1 MLPPFS
7 APESTRTG
15 LTTVCTVAWRVGCG
29 RIYQTRGSPDNLRW
43 FWSMTVNGP
52 MTRSDRVATLG
63 RHAKSAPT
71 ESRFS
76 LQEFVRSHDLIRKS
90 ATFPA
95 HALGAVLEEL
105 GCMEGGGQSWSNRA
119 DDLHNPRNRHALCV
133 LVDVRPPRVASSL
146 ARAAEALDAQAPG
159 PFRNHVCRQIGF
171 GRMGGGCCASFVG
184 SGPIRLDCI
193 PPQIPAYNV
202 PKTAPFPISLPL

>member
-1 MLPPFS
+1 
-7 APESTRTG
+7 
-15 LTTVCTVAWRVGCG
+15 VCTVAWRVGCG

-63 RHAKSAPT
+63 RQAKSVPT

-171 GRMGGGCCASFVG
+171 SRMGAGCCAFRRIRADPVG
-184 SGPIRLDCI
+184 LHPARLIMFRKRLRSPSPYRCE
-193 PPQIPAYNV
+193 
-202 PKTAPFPISLPL
+202 TAGVLEWKLGTNLVV